1 MTLAKEIN
9 KKLDQIL
16 EIKKELTLM
25 EEEVPADAVLTN
37 KDTGDEMSLNDA
49 VHVAYGVLRKVKDDL
64 NDIYRRHYHEPK
76 KTYLNALFFL
86 LKDYCVVGVGIS
98 PKLMSFLTHKITRQL
113 HLHWISL
120 KIIKALFPFFRTL
133 GRKIRKSTRMYKTG
147 WDYITQNKEQ
157 LSN

>member
-64 NDIYRRHYHEPK
+64 NE
-76 KTYLNALFFL
+76 
-86 LKDYCVVGVGIS
+86 
-98 PKLMSFLTHKITRQL
+98 LTNDGKNVKNIFDNQ
-113 HLHWISL
+113 
-120 KIIKALFPFFRTL
+120 F
-133 GRKIRKSTRMYKTG
+133 
-147 WDYITQNKEQ
+147 YINDMIQDKVIAEKMGANKMQEE
-157 LSN
+157 LSKQGDPENN